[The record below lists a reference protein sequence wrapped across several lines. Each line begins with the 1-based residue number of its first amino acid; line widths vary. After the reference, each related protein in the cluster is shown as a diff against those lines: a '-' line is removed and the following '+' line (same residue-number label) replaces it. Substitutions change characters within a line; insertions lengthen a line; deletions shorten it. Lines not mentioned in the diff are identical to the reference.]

1 MIGLECLHTTAGIS
15 ERSDVIRAFPKR
27 STSSCNFARSAPGL
41 DHEVKHS
48 KRNSIST
55 HAHVIFSIY
64 YVKSNVTC
72 KSTTSSDIFMAVV
85 LLHETVFQGQS
96 LSQNL
101 INSLNMLIAKQV

>member
-72 KSTTSSDIFMAVV
+72 KSTSSDIFMAVV